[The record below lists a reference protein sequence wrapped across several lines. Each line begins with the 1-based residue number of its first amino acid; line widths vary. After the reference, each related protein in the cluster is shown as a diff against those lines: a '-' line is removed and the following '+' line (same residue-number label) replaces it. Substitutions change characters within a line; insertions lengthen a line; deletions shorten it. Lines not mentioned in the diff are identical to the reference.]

1 MKIKMFN
8 NFSLSHFQLGW
19 NVVVSRKLGL
29 YDLLAMGLD
38 KFDLADFNAG
48 IAAAAYK
55 LSLPEH
61 WLS

>member
-1 MKIKMFN
+1 MRIKMFD
-8 NFSLSHFQLGW
+8 NFNTSHFQLGW
-19 NVVVSRKLGL
+19 NLIVSGKLGL
-29 YDLLAMGLD
+29 YDLLVMGLD

-55 LSLPEH
+55 LTLPEH